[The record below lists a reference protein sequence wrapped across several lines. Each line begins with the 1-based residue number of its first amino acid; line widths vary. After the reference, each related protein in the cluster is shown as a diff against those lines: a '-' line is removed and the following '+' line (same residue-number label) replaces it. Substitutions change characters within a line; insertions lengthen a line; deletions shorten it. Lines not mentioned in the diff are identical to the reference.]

1 VKITD
6 FAGRAVF
13 ILEVATGHNPSE
25 GVGDA
30 VLDLPVEYLGVKCP
44 GFVHIRTRKVDK
56 DEDVGVGHG
65 FSL

>member
-1 VKITD
+1 MEIAD

-13 ILEVATGHNPSE
+13 ILEVATGHNASE

-30 VLDLPVEYLGVKCP
+30 VLNLPVEHLGVKRA

-65 FSL
+65 FS